1 VSENNDLIITL
12 GENNEER
19 GLALLDDVLHL
30 PDGTDLDARA
40 EPANQAGRPCRRFR
54 HIEFR
59 QQHGGWARGASRT
72 VDLSAGAMCFRLD
85 APLRAAPAYVTIEY
99 LDRGVRPFALTR
111 GGEPVHGALL
121 DTGAWQTF
129 TALLGPPSEPQ
140 PFDIAVQC
148 DEPMW
153 ISRVQVS
160 AKRPAAY
167 GEPDKIVTV
176 RSIAALGPH
185 GDKDGSP
192 QIAVPVGNIGGI
204 QQEHDEATMRS
215 IKPWLPIYKGLG
227 VTSVQSYV
235 RWSLIEPEP
244 DRFDWSFYDR
254 AVELITRHGLKWV
267 VFIMIGPMY
276 ATPEWFRR
284 SDKSVYVKCL
294 EHDQE
299 CPVQSIWNPHL
310 LEYVDRFFRLA
321 AERYGK
327 SGIVESL
334 MLGPSGDFGETT
346 FNAVYSSPPEGYHTH
361 LGYWC
366 GDEFARRD
374 LPRHLEQKY
383 GNLDALNRAWGTN
396 FGQFADVQPFMPEQ
410 AASLQAEV
418 DFNDWYIGSMT
429 RWSERWAEIARLHFP
444 GVPIYHAAGGSGDPI
459 HGGDWSEQAKAA
471 APHAVGLRVTNE
483 GTPYPF
489 NFVYTRWAA
498 TACKHYGVPFG
509 NEPWGGD
516 WSAIGNLGRM
526 YNAITSGANQF
537 WTYAGHLNSRE
548 CIEAFVNFRRHL
560 RLEEMLVDVAVY
572 YPKLHFALTDEH
584 GFAEGKPRSIFW
596 PQAEELRDLTDFDL
610 VDSTLIADGAL
621 DRYRF
626 LILLQGNTIR
636 RSTLESIE
644 KWVNAGGILIT
655 HDFGPISDE
664 TGAEWRARLLGGASS
679 GAALQ
684 GHPEVAPQGRRR
696 AASLAGQAPEAGDA
710 GMVEHSLPNC
720 IARRVGGGA
729 TASFIGCADLR
740 GTNGDHKDHPA
751 TDPAFLDMIGAIL
764 RSPPSVLAKQGAGSP
779 DPAKTRLRHSTP
791 LGPGEKPRPT
801 SAGRVEADCVMDGVF
816 ATRLRGAVLYL
827 NTNDHP
833 VEKRITGPSLDQ
845 RVNVPAYSILQVPI
859 PSD

>member
-1 VSENNDLIITL
+1 MNDSNDLRIVL
-12 GENNEER
+12 GEKNEER
-19 GLALLDDVLHL
+19 GLTLLDEALHL
-30 PDGTDLDARA
+30 PDGSSLDART
-40 EPANQAGRPCRRFR
+40 EPATEAGRPCRRFR

-59 QQHGGWARGASRT
+59 QQHGGWARGASRQAD
-72 VDLSAGAMCFRLD
+72 VSARAMCFRFD
-85 APLRAAPAYVTIEY
+85 DPTLRAVPVHATIEY
-99 LDRGVRPFALTR
+99 FDRGVRPFALTR

-121 DTGAWQTF
+121 DTGEWQTF
-129 TALLGPPSEPQ
+129 TAFLEPPSEPQ

-153 ISRVQVS
+153 ISRVQAS
-160 AKRPAAY
+160 ADEPTAY
-167 GEPDKIVTV
+167 DEPDRMVME
-176 RSIAALGPH
+176 RSIAALGPR
-185 GDKDGSP
+185 GGEDCAP

-235 RWSLIEPEP
+235 RWSLIEPEHGK
-244 DRFDWSFYDR
+244 FDWSFYDR
-254 AVELITRHGLKWV
+254 TADLLAGHGLKWV

-310 LEYVDRFFRLA
+310 LEYVDRFFALA

-374 LPRHLEQKY
+374 LACHLEGKY
-383 GNLDALNRAWGTN
+383 GSLDALNRAWGTN
-396 FGQFADVQPFMPEQ
+396 YGQFADLQPFMPEQ

-429 RWSERWAEIARLHFP
+429 RWSERWAEIARRHFP

-459 HGGDWSEQAKAA
+459 HGGDWSDQAKAA

-489 NFVYTRWAA
+489 NFIYTRWAA

-526 YNAITSGANQF
+526 FNAITSGANQF

-560 RLEEMLVDVAVY
+560 RLEDTIVDLAAY

-596 PQAEELRDLTDFDL
+596 PQAEQLRDLTDFDL

-621 DRYRF
+621 ERYRF

-636 RSTLESIE
+636 RSALESIE

-655 HDFGPISDE
+655 HDFGAISDE
-664 TGAEWRARLLGGASS
+664 GGDQWRARLFGD
-679 GAALQ
+679 
-684 GHPEVAPQGRRR
+684 
-696 AASLAGQAPEAGDA
+696 AASGEAAPD
-710 GMVEHSLPNC
+710 HPIPNC
-720 IARRVGGGA
+720 LVRRVGGGA

-740 GTNGDHKDHPA
+740 GTEGDHKDHPA
-751 TDPAFLDMIGAIL
+751 TDPAFLDMIAAIL
-764 RSPPSVLAKQGAGSP
+764 RSPPSVLAEQGAGSP
-779 DPAKTRLRHSTP
+779 DPAKTRLRPSIP
-791 LGPGEKPRPT
+791 LGPGEKPRPI
-801 SAGRVEADCVMDGVF
+801 SAGRVEADCVVDGVF
-816 ATRLRGAVLYL
+816 ATRLRGAILYL

-833 VEKRITGPSLDQ
+833 IVKHITGPSLDQ
-845 RVNVPAYSILQVPI
+845 RVLVPAYSILRAPLASQDI
-859 PSD
+859 

>member
-1 VSENNDLIITL
+1 MSENNDLSITL
-12 GENNEER
+12 GEKNEER
-19 GLALLDDVLHL
+19 GLALLDEALHL
-30 PDGTDLDARA
+30 PDGTDLDART
-40 EPANQAGRPCRRFR
+40 EPATEAGRPCRRFR

-59 QQHGGWARGASRT
+59 QQHGGWARGPSGQ
-72 VDLSAGAMCFRLD
+72 VDVSARAMCFRFD
-85 APLRAAPAYVTIEY
+85 DPALRAVPVYATIEY
-99 LDRGVRPFALTR
+99 FDRGVRPFALTR

-129 TALLGPPSEPQ
+129 TAFLEPTSEPQ

-153 ISRVQVS
+153 ISRVDVS
-160 AKRPAAY
+160 PAQPADY
-167 GEPDKIVTV
+167 EEPEQAVARAMT
-176 RSIAALGPH
+176 ALGPR

-235 RWSLIEPEP
+235 RWSLIEPEHGK
-244 DRFDWSFYDR
+244 FDWNFYDR
-254 AVELITRHGLKWV
+254 AVELLAGHGLKWV

-284 SDKSVYVKCL
+284 SNKSVYVKCL

-310 LEYVDRFFRLA
+310 LEYVDRFFRMA

-374 LPRHLEQKY
+374 LARHLEGKY
-383 GNLDALNRAWGTN
+383 GSLDALNRAWGTDYR
-396 FGQFADVQPFMPEQ
+396 QFAQVQPFMPEQ

-429 RWSERWAEIARLHFP
+429 RWSERWAEIARRHFP

-459 HGGDWSEQAKAA
+459 HGGDWSDQAKAA
-471 APHAVGLRVTNE
+471 APHEVGLRVTNE
-483 GTPYPF
+483 GTPYAF
-489 NFVYTRWAA
+489 NFIYTRWAA

-516 WSAIGNLGRM
+516 WSAVGNLGRM
-526 YNAITSGANQF
+526 FNAITSGANQF

-596 PQAEELRDLTDFDL
+596 PQGEELRDLTDFDL

-621 DRYRF
+621 ERYRF

-636 RSTLESIE
+636 RSALESIE
-644 KWVNAGGILIT
+644 TWVNAGGILIS
-655 HDFGPISDE
+655 HDFGPICDE
-664 TGAEWRARLLGGASS
+664 TGQEWRSRLFGGASS
-679 GAALQ
+679 GAA
-684 GHPEVAPQGRRR
+684 
-696 AASLAGQAPEAGDA
+696 SLAGQATEAADPGI
-710 GMVEHSLPNC
+710 VEHSLPKC
-720 IARRVGGGA
+720 IVRRMGHGA
-729 TASFIGCADLR
+729 TASFTRCADLH
-740 GTNGDHKDHPA
+740 GTEGDHKDHPA
-751 TDPAFLDMIGAIL
+751 TDPAFLDMIAAIL
-764 RSPPSVLAKQGAGSP
+764 RSPASVLVPLGAGSP
-779 DPAKTRLRHSTP
+779 DPAKTRLR
-791 LGPGEKPRPT
+791 EKPPPI
-801 SAGRVEADCVMDGVF
+801 SAGRVEADCVVDGVF
-816 ATRLRGAVLYL
+816 ATRLRGAILYL

-833 VEKRITGPSLDQ
+833 VEKHITGPSLD
-845 RVNVPAYSILQVPI
+845 RTVTVPAYSILRVPV
-859 PSD
+859 PR